1 MRRISTRRGVFGLFA
16 GVAALG
22 LAFAVAAQTRVAP
35 ASGDARLD
43 TAAQTAWQR
52 VRQALTPA
60 QQANEARAFMAAL
73 ATANGQRVV
82 PAMDARDLASGRTV
96 ALDDPALLQR
106 PQAHEVT
113 VSVGGQ
119 FLTFRPLSRASLD
132 ALLWR

>member
-22 LAFAVAAQTRVAP
+22 LACAVAAQTRVAP

-82 PAMDARDLASGRTV
+82 PAMDARDLA
-96 ALDDPALLQR
+96 
-106 PQAHEVT
+106 
-113 VSVGGQ
+113 
-119 FLTFRPLSRASLD
+119 
-132 ALLWR
+132 